1 MPSITQLSVTD
12 QDDGPAPKVDGRSTG
27 RRGTPWPHLRTDKAQ
42 RRPRQGPSRTSSR
55 ASL

>member
-12 QDDGPAPKVDGRSTG
+12 QGDGPAPKVDGRSTG